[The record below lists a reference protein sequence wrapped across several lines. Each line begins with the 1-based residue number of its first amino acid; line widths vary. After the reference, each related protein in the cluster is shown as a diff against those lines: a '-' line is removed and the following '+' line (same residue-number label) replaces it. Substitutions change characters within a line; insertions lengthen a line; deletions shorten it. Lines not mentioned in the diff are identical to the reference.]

1 MKVNILK
8 KIFLKKRRNLLFG
21 IFSFCTFPKIVL
33 SDQANLKHM
42 MRSHVLGDKD
52 APIKIKEYFSLT
64 CGHCANFHTKTLPKI
79 KEKYIDTGKV
89 QFEFVDY
96 PLDRLAI
103 LAAALA
109 RTLPTKEGYIEAINV
124 LLKKQ
129 KQWAYSKK
137 PLEELQSIAKSF
149 GVSSKKFDE
158 ITKNIPLMQKI
169 INKMEK
175 ETKNFKIVSTPT
187 FIVNNKH
194 KISGALSF
202 KDFEKELLKLAKSSN
217 S

>member
-1 MKVNILK
+1 LKKQIIVNRRNIL
-8 KIFLKKRRNLLFG
+8 LSLLAVS
-21 IFSFCTFPKIVL
+21 IFPKYSYSNQDLL
-33 SDQANLKHM
+33 SDN
-42 MRSHVLGDKD
+42 MRKQFMGSKN

-64 CGHCANFHTKTLPKI
+64 CGHCANFHVKTLPQL
-79 KEKYIDTGKV
+79 KERYIDTGKV
-89 QFEFVDY
+89 QLEFIDY

-103 LAAALA
+103 IAATLA
-109 RTLPTKEGYIEAINV
+109 RTLPTEDGYLEAISI

-137 PLEELQSIAKSF
+137 PLDELRSIAKLF
-149 GVSSKKFDE
+149 GVSSKQFDE
-158 ITKNIPLMQKI
+158 ILKNIPLMQEI

-175 ETKNFKIVSTPT
+175 ESKNFNIESTPT
-187 FIVNNKH
+187 FIINNNH

-202 KDFEKELLKLAKSSN
+202 KDFEKELLTLIKAKN

>member
-1 MKVNILK
+1 MKKQIIVN
-8 KIFLKKRRNLLFG
+8 RRNTLLSLLAVS
-21 IFSFCTFPKIVL
+21 IFPKYSYSNQDLL
-33 SDQANLKHM
+33 SDN
-42 MRSHVLGDKD
+42 MRKQFMGSKN

-64 CGHCANFHTKTLPKI
+64 CGHCANFHVKTLPQL
-79 KEKYIDTGKV
+79 KERYIDTGKV
-89 QFEFVDY
+89 QLEFIDY

-103 LAAALA
+103 IAATLA
-109 RTLPTKEGYIEAINV
+109 RTLPTEDGYLEAISI

-137 PLEELQSIAKSF
+137 PLDELRSIAKLF
-149 GVSSKKFDE
+149 GVSSKQFDE
-158 ITKNIPLMQKI
+158 ILKNIPLMQEI

-175 ETKNFKIVSTPT
+175 ESKNFNIESTPT
-187 FIVNNKH
+187 FIINNNH

-202 KDFEKELLKLAKSSN
+202 KDFEKELLTLIKAKN

>member
-1 MKVNILK
+1 MKKRIIVNRRNIL
-8 KIFLKKRRNLLFG
+8 LSLLA
-21 IFSFCTFPKIVL
+21 ISVFPKYSYSNQDLL
-33 SDQANLKHM
+33 SDN
-42 MRSHVLGDKD
+42 MRKQFMGSKN

-64 CGHCANFHTKTLPKI
+64 CGHCANFHVKTLPQL
-79 KEKYIDTGKV
+79 KERYIDTGKV
-89 QFEFVDY
+89 QLEFIDY

-103 LAAALA
+103 IAATLA
-109 RTLPTKEGYIEAINV
+109 RTLPTEDGYLEAISI

-137 PLEELQSIAKSF
+137 PLDELRSIAKLF
-149 GVSSKKFDE
+149 GVSSKQFDE
-158 ITKNIPLMQKI
+158 ILKNIPLMQEI

-175 ETKNFKIVSTPT
+175 ESKNFNIESTPT
-187 FIVNNKH
+187 FIINDNH

-202 KDFEKELLKLAKSSN
+202 KDFEKELLTLIKAKN

>member
-1 MKVNILK
+1 MKKQIIVN
-8 KIFLKKRRNLLFG
+8 RRNTLLSLLAVS
-21 IFSFCTFPKIVL
+21 IFPKYSYSNQGL
-33 SDQANLKHM
+33 LNDN
-42 MRSHVLGDKD
+42 MRKQFMGSKN

-64 CGHCANFHTKTLPKI
+64 CGHCANFHLKTLPQL
-79 KEKYIDTGKV
+79 KERYIDTGKV
-89 QFEFVDY
+89 QLEFIDY

-103 LAAALA
+103 IAATLA
-109 RTLPTKEGYIEAINV
+109 RTLPTEDGYLEAISI

-137 PLEELQSIAKSF
+137 PLDELRSIAKLF
-149 GVSSKKFDE
+149 GVSSKQFDE
-158 ITKNIPLMQKI
+158 ILKNIPLMQEI

-175 ETKNFKIVSTPT
+175 ESKNFNIESTPT
-187 FIVNNKH
+187 FIINNNH

-202 KDFEKELLKLAKSSN
+202 KDFEKELLTLIKAKN

>member
-1 MKVNILK
+1 LK
-8 KIFLKKRRNLLFG
+8 KQIIVNRRNTLLSLLAVS
-21 IFSFCTFPKIVL
+21 IFPKYSYSNQDLL
-33 SDQANLKHM
+33 SDN
-42 MRSHVLGDKD
+42 MRKQFMGSKN

-64 CGHCANFHTKTLPKI
+64 CGHCANFHVKTLPQL
-79 KEKYIDTGKV
+79 KERYIDTGKV
-89 QFEFVDY
+89 QLEFIDY

-103 LAAALA
+103 IAATLA
-109 RTLPTKEGYIEAINV
+109 RTLPTEDGYLEAISI

-137 PLEELQSIAKSF
+137 PLDELRSIAKLF
-149 GVSSKKFDE
+149 GVSSKQFDE
-158 ITKNIPLMQKI
+158 ILKNIPLMQEI

-175 ETKNFKIVSTPT
+175 ESKNFNIESTPT
-187 FIVNNKH
+187 FIINNNH

-202 KDFEKELLKLAKSSN
+202 KDFEKELLTLIKAKN

>member
-1 MKVNILK
+1 MKKQIIVNRRNIL
-8 KIFLKKRRNLLFG
+8 LSLLV
-21 IFSFCTFPKIVL
+21 ISVFPKYSYSNQDLL
-33 SDQANLKHM
+33 SDN
-42 MRSHVLGDKD
+42 MRKQFMGSKN

-64 CGHCANFHTKTLPKI
+64 CGHCANFHVKTLPQL
-79 KEKYIDTGKV
+79 KERYIDTGKV
-89 QFEFVDY
+89 QLEFIDY

-103 LAAALA
+103 IAATLA
-109 RTLPTKEGYIEAINV
+109 RTLPTEDGYLEAISI

-137 PLEELQSIAKSF
+137 PLDELRSIAKLF
-149 GVSSKKFDE
+149 GVSSKQFDE
-158 ITKNIPLMQKI
+158 ILKNIPLMQEI

-175 ETKNFKIVSTPT
+175 ESKNFNIESTPT
-187 FIVNNKH
+187 FIINNNH

-202 KDFEKELLKLAKSSN
+202 KDFEKELLTLIKAKN

>member
-1 MKVNILK
+1 MKKQIIVN
-8 KIFLKKRRNLLFG
+8 RRNTLL
-21 IFSFCTFPKIVL
+21 SLLAVSVFPKYSYSNQDLL
-33 SDQANLKHM
+33 SDK
-42 MRSHVLGDKD
+42 MRKQFMGSKN

-64 CGHCANFHTKTLPKI
+64 CGHCANFHVKTLPQL
-79 KEKYIDTGKV
+79 KERYIDTGKV
-89 QFEFVDY
+89 QLEFIDY

-103 LAAALA
+103 IAATLA
-109 RTLPTKEGYIEAINV
+109 RTLPTEDGYLEAISI

-137 PLEELQSIAKSF
+137 PLDELRSIAKLF
-149 GVSSKKFDE
+149 GVSSKQFDE
-158 ITKNIPLMQKI
+158 ILKNIPLMQEI

-175 ETKNFKIVSTPT
+175 ESKNFNIESTPT
-187 FIVNNKH
+187 FIINNNH

-202 KDFEKELLKLAKSSN
+202 KDFEKELLTLIKAKN

>member
-1 MKVNILK
+1 V
-8 KIFLKKRRNLLFG
+8 KRRKLIISVLALG
-21 IFSFCTFPKIVL
+21 IFPKIVL
-33 SDQANLKHM
+33 SNSLTIKQM
-42 MRSHVLGDKD
+42 MRSQFLGSDD

-64 CGHCANFHTKTLPKI
+64 CGHCANFHKNTLPKL
-79 KEKYIDTGKV
+79 KNKYIDKGKI
-89 QFEFVDY
+89 QLEFIDY
-96 PLDRLAI
+96 PLDRLAVI
-103 LAAALA
+103 AAALA
-109 RTLPTKEGYIEAINV
+109 RTLPSKEGYVKSIDV

-137 PLEELQSIAKSF
+137 PLEELYSIAKMF

-158 ITKNIPLMQKI
+158 IKKNIPLMQEI

-175 ETKNFKIVSTPT
+175 ESKKFNIESTPT
-187 FIVNNKH
+187 FIINNEH

-202 KDFEKELLKLAKSSN
+202 KEFEDKFLTLLKIKN

>member
-1 MKVNILK
+1 MKKQIIVN
-8 KIFLKKRRNLLFG
+8 RRNTLLSLLAVS
-21 IFSFCTFPKIVL
+21 IFPKYSYSNQDLL
-33 SDQANLKHM
+33 SDN
-42 MRSHVLGDKD
+42 MRKQFMGSKN

-64 CGHCANFHTKTLPKI
+64 CGHCANFHVKTLPQL
-79 KEKYIDTGKV
+79 KERYIDTGKV
-89 QFEFVDY
+89 QLEFIDY

-103 LAAALA
+103 IAATLA
-109 RTLPTKEGYIEAINV
+109 RTLPTEDGYLEAISI

-137 PLEELQSIAKSF
+137 PLDELRTIAKLF
-149 GVSSKKFDE
+149 GVSSKQFDE
-158 ITKNIPLMQKI
+158 ILKNIPLMQEI

-175 ETKNFKIVSTPT
+175 ESKNFNIESTPT
-187 FIVNNKH
+187 FIINNNH

-202 KDFEKELLKLAKSSN
+202 KDFEKELLTLIKAKN

>member
-1 MKVNILK
+1 MKKQIIVN
-8 KIFLKKRRNLLFG
+8 RRNTLL
-21 IFSFCTFPKIVL
+21 SLLAVSVFPKYSYSNQDLL
-33 SDQANLKHM
+33 SDN
-42 MRSHVLGDKD
+42 MRKQFMGSKN

-64 CGHCANFHTKTLPKI
+64 CGHCANFHVKTLPQLK
-79 KEKYIDTGKV
+79 KRYIDTGKV
-89 QFEFVDY
+89 QLEFIDY

-103 LAAALA
+103 IAATLA
-109 RTLPTKEGYIEAINV
+109 RTLPTEEGYLEAISI

-137 PLEELQSIAKSF
+137 PLDELRSIAKLF
-149 GVSSKKFDE
+149 GVSSKQFDE
-158 ITKNIPLMQKI
+158 ILKNIPLMQEI

-175 ETKNFKIVSTPT
+175 ESKNFNIESTPT
-187 FIVNNKH
+187 FIINNNH

-202 KDFEKELLKLAKSSN
+202 KDFEKKLLTLIKAKN

>member
-1 MKVNILK
+1 MKKQIIVN
-8 KIFLKKRRNLLFG
+8 RRNTLL
-21 IFSFCTFPKIVL
+21 SLLAVSVFPKYSYSNQDL
-33 SDQANLKHM
+33 LNDN
-42 MRSHVLGDKD
+42 MRKQFMGSKN

-64 CGHCANFHTKTLPKI
+64 CGHCANFHVKTLPQL
-79 KEKYIDTGKV
+79 KERYIDTGKV
-89 QFEFVDY
+89 QLEFIDY

-103 LAAALA
+103 IAATLA
-109 RTLPTKEGYIEAINV
+109 RTLPTEDGYLEAISI

-137 PLEELQSIAKSF
+137 PLDELRSIAKLF
-149 GVSSKKFDE
+149 GVSSKQFDE
-158 ITKNIPLMQKI
+158 ILKNIPLMQEI

-175 ETKNFKIVSTPT
+175 ESKNFNIESTPT
-187 FIVNNKH
+187 FIINNNH

-202 KDFEKELLKLAKSSN
+202 KDFEKELLTLIKAKN

>member
-1 MKVNILK
+1 MLK
-8 KIFLKKRRNLLFG
+8 KQIIVNRRNTLLSLLAVS
-21 IFSFCTFPKIVL
+21 IFPKYSYSNQDLL
-33 SDQANLKHM
+33 SDN
-42 MRSHVLGDKD
+42 MRKQFMGSKN

-64 CGHCANFHTKTLPKI
+64 CGHCANFHVKTLPQL
-79 KEKYIDTGKV
+79 KERYIDTGKV
-89 QFEFVDY
+89 QLEFIDY

-103 LAAALA
+103 IAATLA
-109 RTLPTKEGYIEAINV
+109 RTLPTEDGYLEAISI

-137 PLEELQSIAKSF
+137 PLDELRSIAKLF
-149 GVSSKKFDE
+149 GVSSKQFDE
-158 ITKNIPLMQKI
+158 ILKNIPLMQEI

-175 ETKNFKIVSTPT
+175 ESKNFNIESTPT
-187 FIVNNKH
+187 FIINNNH

-202 KDFEKELLKLAKSSN
+202 KDFEKELLTLIKAKN

>member
-1 MKVNILK
+1 MKKQIIVN
-8 KIFLKKRRNLLFG
+8 RRNLLLSLLA
-21 IFSFCTFPKIVL
+21 ISVFPNYSYSNQDLL
-33 SDQANLKHM
+33 SDN
-42 MRSHVLGDKD
+42 MRKQFMGSKN

-64 CGHCANFHTKTLPKI
+64 CGHCANFHVKTLPQL
-79 KEKYIDTGKV
+79 KERYIDTGKV
-89 QFEFVDY
+89 QLEFIDY

-103 LAAALA
+103 IAATLA
-109 RTLPTKEGYIEAINV
+109 RTLPTEDGYLEAISI

-137 PLEELQSIAKSF
+137 PLDELRSIAKLF
-149 GVSSKKFDE
+149 GVSSKQFEE
-158 ITKNIPLMQKI
+158 ILKNIPLMQEI

-175 ETKNFKIVSTPT
+175 ESKNFNIESTPT
-187 FIVNNKH
+187 FIINNNH

-202 KDFEKELLKLAKSSN
+202 KDFEKELLTLIKAKN

>member
-1 MKVNILK
+1 MKKQIIVN
-8 KIFLKKRRNLLFG
+8 RRNTLLSLLAVS
-21 IFSFCTFPKIVL
+21 IFPKYSYSNQDLL
-33 SDQANLKHM
+33 SDN
-42 MRSHVLGDKD
+42 MRKQFMGPKN

-64 CGHCANFHTKTLPKI
+64 CGHCANFHVKTLPQL
-79 KEKYIDTGKV
+79 KERYIDTGKV
-89 QFEFVDY
+89 QLEFIDY

-103 LAAALA
+103 IAATLA
-109 RTLPTKEGYIEAINV
+109 RTLPTEDGYLEAISI

-137 PLEELQSIAKSF
+137 PLDELRSIAKLF
-149 GVSSKKFDE
+149 GVSSKQFDE
-158 ITKNIPLMQKI
+158 ILKNIPLMQEI

-175 ETKNFKIVSTPT
+175 ESKNFNIESTPS
-187 FIVNNKH
+187 FIINNNH

-202 KDFEKELLKLAKSSN
+202 KDFEKELLTLIKAKN

>member
-1 MKVNILK
+1 MKKQIIVN
-8 KIFLKKRRNLLFG
+8 RRNTLLSLLAVS
-21 IFSFCTFPKIVL
+21 IFPKYSYSNQDLL
-33 SDQANLKHM
+33 SDN
-42 MRSHVLGDKD
+42 MRKQFMGSKN

-64 CGHCANFHTKTLPKI
+64 CGHCANFHVKTLPQL
-79 KEKYIDTGKV
+79 KERYIDTGKV
-89 QFEFVDY
+89 QLEFIDY

-103 LAAALA
+103 IAATLA
-109 RTLPTKEGYIEAINV
+109 RTLPTEDGYLEAVSI

-137 PLEELQSIAKSF
+137 PLDELRSIAKLF
-149 GVSSKKFDE
+149 GVSSKQFDE
-158 ITKNIPLMQKI
+158 ILKNIPLMQEI

-175 ETKNFKIVSTPT
+175 ESKNFNIESTPT
-187 FIVNNKH
+187 FIINNNH

-202 KDFEKELLKLAKSSN
+202 KDFEKELLTLIKAKN

>member
-1 MKVNILK
+1 MKKQIIVN
-8 KIFLKKRRNLLFG
+8 RRNTLLSLLAVS
-21 IFSFCTFPKIVL
+21 IFPKYSYSNQGL
-33 SDQANLKHM
+33 LNDN
-42 MRSHVLGDKD
+42 MRKQFIGSKN

-64 CGHCANFHTKTLPKI
+64 CGHCANFHLKTLPQL
-79 KEKYIDTGKV
+79 KERYIDTGKV
-89 QFEFVDY
+89 QLEFIDY

-103 LAAALA
+103 IAATLA
-109 RTLPTKEGYIEAINV
+109 RTLPTEDGYLEAISI

-137 PLEELQSIAKSF
+137 PLDELRSIAKLF
-149 GVSSKKFDE
+149 GVSSKQFDE
-158 ITKNIPLMQKI
+158 ILKNIPLMQEI

-175 ETKNFKIVSTPT
+175 ESKNFNIESTPT
-187 FIVNNKH
+187 FIINNNH

-202 KDFEKELLKLAKSSN
+202 KDFEKELLTLIKAKN